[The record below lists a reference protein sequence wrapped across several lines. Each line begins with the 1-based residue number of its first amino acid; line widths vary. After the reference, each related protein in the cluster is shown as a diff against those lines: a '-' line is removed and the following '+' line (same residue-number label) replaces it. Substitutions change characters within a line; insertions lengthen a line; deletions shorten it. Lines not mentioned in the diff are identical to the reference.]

1 MKIIITGLHC
11 SGKQEVLNLL
21 QEDGFKCGQM
31 FSNMKENELNNNQ
44 YKYYNDKTIGEVFD
58 NNAYIYIKQLKN
70 RNDLNVYYEGISSY
84 DWDENDIF
92 SLNSDVV
99 ANLNSVKDEIIYV
112 WIDNTWTQRY
122 EKWKDEGRKY
132 NFDILER
139 EEQENQQDFYDRLYN
154 GKNTKV
160 VYFSNEEPSRIK
172 TIIKML
178 LKYPEM
184 VDEIVD
190 NFN

>member
-122 EKWKDEGRKY
+122 EKWKDEDRKY

-154 GKNTKV
+154 GKNTRV

-184 VDEIVD
+184 VDEIVE

>member
-44 YKYYNDKTIGEVFD
+44 YKYYNDNTIGEVFD

-184 VDEIVD
+184 VDEIVE